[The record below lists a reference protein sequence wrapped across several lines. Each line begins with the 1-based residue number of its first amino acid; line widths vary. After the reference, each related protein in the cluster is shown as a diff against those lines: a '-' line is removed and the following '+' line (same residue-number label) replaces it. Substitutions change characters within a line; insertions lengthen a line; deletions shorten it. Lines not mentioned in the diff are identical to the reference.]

1 MAGSDLR
8 VIGGSPARGLEVQAR
23 PDVVWRKLG
32 TVCQLLAWIAAFGVP
47 IALLRGGPEALFA
60 AVGSSLTLHALGYVL
75 RHTVQHLV
83 VAPRSM
89 VVRSE
94 QRIGTWRLPFAARVV
109 EATRHGAIV
118 VARERHAGGADGP
131 RWLFVVRVL
140 PDQRGTAS
148 VPVYSCVEA
157 TEALQVAAQLGQTLE
172 VPARDLTEETRV

>member
-8 VIGGSPARGLEVQAR
+8 VIGGSAAHGLEVQAR
-23 PDVVWRKLG
+23 PPVVWQKLG
-32 TVCQLLAWIAAFGVP
+32 AVCQLLAWVAALGVP

-60 AVGSSLTLHALGYVL
+60 AIGAALTLHALGYVL

-83 VAPRSM
+83 VAPHSM

-94 QRIGTWRLPFAARVV
+94 QRIGSWRLPLTARVV
-109 EATRHGAIV
+109 EATRRGAVV

-131 RWLFVVRVL
+131 RWWFVVRVL

-148 VPVYSCVEA
+148 VPVYTSVDQA
-157 TEALQVAAQLGQTLE
+157 EALQVAALLGETLAL
-172 VPARDLTEETRV
+172 PARDASVETRA